1 LSILVTDGRQLNAME
16 QRDLRR
22 SLQPQSVAQIIRV
35 LNDTRRNNRIY
46 VRLLTGT
53 PGAVVN
59 GEALP
64 ALPPS
69 VLAVLEGDSN
79 GGSYTPIRSAAVGE
93 WQVLM
98 DSAVTGSRL
107 LAIEVEARAPAGR

>member
-1 LSILVTDGRQLNAME
+1 M
-16 QRDLRR
+16 
-22 SLQPQSVAQIIRV
+22 IRA

-46 VRLLTGT
+46 IRLLSAA

-59 GEALP
+59 GEALT

-69 VLAVLEGDSN
+69 VLAVLEEDRN
-79 GGSYTPIRSAAVGE
+79 GGSYVPIRNAPIGE
-93 WQVLM
+93 WELPM

-107 LAIEVEARAPAGR
+107 LAIDVESRGSAGR